1 MIQHILLLVDNP
13 VAAEKAN
20 EIFCGNMQV
29 LLFEDEEYK
38 WQKFG
43 NYNICKKKLEPL
55 CKKN

>member
-38 WQKFG
+38 
-43 NYNICKKKLEPL
+43 
-55 CKKN
+55 